1 MQNYDSTE
9 CADVLW
15 AFPALGIY
23 TLEGRK
29 GLAQVSDSAAL
40 DSSIP
45 QWLISTSPSWIR
57 ELIST
62 SRKLEGVI
70 SFKKCLLEG
79 HGQSH

>member
-45 QWLISTSPSWIR
+45 Q
-57 ELIST
+57 
-62 SRKLEGVI
+62 
-70 SFKKCLLEG
+70 
-79 HGQSH
+79 